1 MTPLILQPLFRF
13 DCDGFTRYYP
23 ADDNISVME
32 VGGGMSNGA
41 KFLSK
46 CRVRKGLGR
55 E

>member
-1 MTPLILQPLFRF
+1 M
-13 DCDGFTRYYP
+13 CRYYP

-32 VGGGMSNGA
+32 VGSGMSNGA

-46 CRVRKGLGR
+46 SRVRKGVSR